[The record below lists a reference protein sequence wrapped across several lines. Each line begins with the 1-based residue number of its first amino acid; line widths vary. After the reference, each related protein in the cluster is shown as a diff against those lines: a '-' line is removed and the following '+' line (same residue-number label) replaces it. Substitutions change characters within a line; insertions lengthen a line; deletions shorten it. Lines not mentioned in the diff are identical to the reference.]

1 MKNLFGIDVKDDKKV
16 YSLFETK
23 KVSEELV
30 KKTEENFIEIE
41 KSDKA
46 ASLPLYLNVI
56 FYICLYGFLIL
67 TLSLINALKD
77 KSFSELLKNNLLLL
91 IITVALGIGA
101 LLLFVIRRMKN
112 KKVINSDEFKETIEE
127 SNDIYNECMEYLGVP
142 SEAPSVDAFV
152 YLYKVKKDKTVPA
165 INLCKYFVQ
174 EFRIYKDE
182 NNLCLADCESVLS
195 LPLDSF
201 KKIEL
206 IDKKVSFMNWN
217 KAEQPNKGEY
227 KQYKITTNNYG
238 VNFIKPYYR
247 IEFEYNFENYEFFV
261 PVYDIKPFEE
271 IINLSITNQS
281 EI

>member
-1 MKNLFGIDVKDDKKV
+1 MKNLFGINVKDDKKV
-16 YSLFETK
+16 YNLFEVR

-30 KKTEENFIEIE
+30 KKTEENFNEIE

-46 ASLPLYLNVI
+46 ASLPVYLNVI
-56 FYICLYGFLIL
+56 FYISLYGFLIL
-67 TLSLINALKD
+67 TLSFVNALKD
-77 KSFSELLKNNLLLL
+77 KSFSELLKNNLPLL
-91 IITVALGIGA
+91 IVTIALGVSA
-101 LLLFVIRRMKN
+101 VLLFVVRKLKN
-112 KKVINSDEFKETIEE
+112 KKVVNSEEFKETIEE

-142 SEAPSVDAFV
+142 KDAPCVDTFV

-174 EFRIYKDE
+174 EFRLYKEE
-182 NNLCLADCESVLS
+182 NNLCLADCESVIS
-195 LPLDSF
+195 IPIDSF

-217 KAEQPNKGEY
+217 KEEQPNKGEY

-247 IEFEYNFENYEFFV
+247 IEFEYEYESYEFFV

-271 IINLSITNQS
+271 IINLEVDS
-281 EI
+281 EANI